1 MGEIPMSLSLAQ
13 KKEAL
18 KCGGLGLI
26 LLALPVV
33 FWLIPSYFEARTYS
47 RLTGASVSTW
57 DALWVEFRVQEGV
70 SPAEGPY

>member
-1 MGEIPMSLSLAQ
+1 VSLSLVQ
-13 KKEAL
+13 KKEAM
-18 KCGGLGLI
+18 KCVVLGGL
-26 LLALPVV
+26 LLAMPIV

-70 SPAEGPY
+70 RPSEGL